1 VDTRKWNF
9 IVEKASSD
17 VQFKNRLLAEPKK
30 VLAEEGVA
38 IPDGVDV
45 NVVESTPTKVWLIL
59 PAHKESIKFL
69 SPYVAVCEVDGVEV
83 QGCDPKTCKNP
94 AAGCAR

>member
-1 VDTRKWNF
+1 MNTKKWDF

-17 VQFKNRLLAEPKK
+17 VQFKNRLLAAPKK
-30 VLAEEGVA
+30 VLAEEGVVV
-38 IPDGVDV
+38 PDGVTV
-45 NVVESTPTKVWLIL
+45 NIVESTPTEVWLVL
-59 PAHKESIKFL
+59 PTHKESIKFL

-94 AAGCAR
+94 AAGCAQ